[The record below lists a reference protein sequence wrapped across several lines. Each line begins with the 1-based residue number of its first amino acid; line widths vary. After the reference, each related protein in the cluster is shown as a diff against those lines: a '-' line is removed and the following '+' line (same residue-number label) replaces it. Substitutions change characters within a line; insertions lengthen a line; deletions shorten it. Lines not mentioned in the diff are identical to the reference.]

1 MSEVSADQAGTLVRS
16 LRAAGIRC
24 WVMGGWG
31 IDALVGRQTRTHH
44 DLDLLVHVDDL
55 PALDEWLQCQGFSRQ
70 FEWEE
75 SRPVQRAG
83 RRYDTAFVE
92 THPDGLELDVHA
104 VLDGAGRNPVLLTT
118 DPWTL
123 PLDALTGAGRIGTV
137 DVPCVS
143 RAAQRAMHEGYELP
157 DKHVQ
162 DLALIGQQP
171 S

>member
-1 MSEVSADQAGTLVRS
+1 
-16 LRAAGIRC
+16 
-24 WVMGGWG
+24 
-31 IDALVGRQTRTHH
+31 
-44 DLDLLVHVDDL
+44 
-55 PALDEWLQCQGFSRQ
+55 
-70 FEWEE
+70 
-75 SRPVQRAG
+75 VQRAG
-83 RRYDTAFVE
+83 QRYDTAFVE
-92 THPDGLELDVHA
+92 THTDGLELDVHA